1 VEKTRVSSKCGVLAM
16 ASVLLLTVLFSGC
29 GAVSSSSTGTTTP
42 PGIAIALSTAPPST
56 IAPSGTA
63 TIAATVTNDG
73 ANGGVDWSCAP
84 AGNCGSF
91 SATHTASG
99 ATTTF
104 TAPAAGGSVTIT
116 ATSTSNHSAVATAPV
131 SVSSPGT
138 LTVSIAGAPGTLAP
152 SATSTVSATVLND
165 TASAGVDWT
174 CAPAGSCGTFSSA
187 HTAST
192 VTTTY
197 TAPSTAG
204 TVTITA
210 TSTSNHAVSA
220 SATITVAASTAAGG
234 TLTSGSFA
242 FAVSGEDSQKHTIA
256 IIGSVALDASGKV
269 TGGAQDYVSHDGATS
284 PPSGDAITGGQLTMT
299 SNGKGTLTLTT
310 LNTAV
315 GVGGT
320 ETFSI
325 AVVNSKHALIAEF
338 DGGAT
343 SSGTMDM
350 QTLSTQIS
358 GAFSFTVSGR
368 LGHTV
373 IEAFGGNITANG
385 AGGLSVKID
394 QNSGGNVTHGS
405 NNGTYTAPDPTTG
418 RGTMAFGGNTLSYYV
433 VNAKVL
439 RLVVTNLG
447 NPESGSAYAG
457 GSNPVPNAKFVFTD
471 SSKLSAAPVFSAAG
485 ILSADGNGHV
495 SGFAD
500 VDENGVVTKAA
511 FTGTYTVDSHGYG
524 SITITPGNTQDI
536 SVLGLYLTDPTINFS
551 DPNSPADAGL
561 GGLLLDLDP
570 KIPGGSG
577 VLILTGSGVNPPTG
591 NLAFSMQTANT
602 SNEADA
608 VGVFTISGSSITGTE
623 DLNDVFKTLS
633 STGLDA
639 GISVNGILVADPANA
654 GRFTLPLAVTV
665 GTPPPTFNL
674 VLYQASN
681 TQIIVLDADNPQYG
695 LGILE
700 LQH

>member
-1 VEKTRVSSKCGVLAM
+1 VQKIRVSSKCGFLTLA
-16 ASVLLLTVLFSGC
+16 SLLLMAVCFSGC
-29 GAVSSSSTGTTTP
+29 GATSSSSGTTTGTTTP
-42 PGIAIALSTAPPST
+42 PSMSITIVGAPATLALG
-56 IAPSGTA
+56 GTA
-63 TIAATVTNDG
+63 G
-73 ANGGVDWSCAP
+73 
-84 AGNCGSF
+84 
-91 SATHTASG
+91 
-99 ATTTF
+99 
-104 TAPAAGGSVTIT
+104 
-116 ATSTSNHSAVATAPV
+116 
-131 SVSSPGT
+131 
-138 LTVSIAGAPGTLAP
+138 
-152 SATSTVSATVLND
+152 VSATVSND
-165 TASAGVDWT
+165 TANAGVDWT

-192 VTTTY
+192 VSTTY
-197 TAPSTAG
+197 TAPSTAA

-210 TSTSNHAVSA
+210 TSTSNPAVSA
-220 SATITVAASTAAGG
+220 SATITVAASTTTGS
-234 TLTSGSFA
+234 TLISGNFA

-269 TGGAQDYVSHDGATS
+269 TAGQQDYVSHDGATS
-284 PPSGDAITGGQLTMT
+284 PPSGDTINGGTLTTT
-299 SNGKGTLTLTT
+299 SNGKGTLTLITS
-310 LNTAV
+310 NTAV

-325 AVVNSKHALIAEF
+325 VVVNSKHAVIAEF

-343 SSGTMDM
+343 TSGTMDM
-350 QTLSTQIS
+350 QTLSSQIN
-358 GAFSFTVSGR
+358 GPFSFIVSGR

-385 AGGLSVKID
+385 AGVLSIKID
-394 QNSGGNVTHGS
+394 QNSGGIITHGS
-405 NNGTYTAPDPTTG
+405 NNGTYTGPDPLTG
-418 RGTMAFGGNTLSYYV
+418 RGTMTFGGNTLTYYV

-457 GSNPVPNAKFVFTD
+457 VTLTGTPNAVLNTKFVFTD
-471 SSKLSAAPVFSAAG
+471 SSRFSAEPVFSAAG

-500 VDENGVVTKAA
+500 VDENGVVTTAA
-511 FTGTYTVDSHGYG
+511 FTGTYSLDSHGFG

-536 SVLGLYLTDPTINFS
+536 SALGLYLTDPTINFS
-551 DPNSPADAGL
+551 DPNSPAGPADAGL
-561 GGLLLDLDP
+561 CGLLLDLDS
-570 KIPGGSG
+570 KIRGGSG
-577 VLILTGSGVNPPTG
+577 VLILPGSGVNAPTG
-591 NLAFSMQTANT
+591 NFAFSMQTAKT

-608 VGVFTISGSSITGTE
+608 VGVVTISGTSITGTE
-623 DLNDVFKTLS
+623 DLNDVFNTLS
-633 STGLDA
+633 STGLNA
-639 GISVNGILVADPANA
+639 GISVNGTLVADPVNA
-654 GRFTLPLAVTV
+654 GRSTLPLAVTV

-681 TQIIVLDADNPQYG
+681 TQIIVLDADTTQYG